1 MNKAEQ
7 SNPSPTLNQNKHGRR
22 TMMDFVTDVL
32 KIFGI
37 VFLRF
42 RPVPRIWGVWLVAVN
57 LMCLYFIGHIEAQV
71 VLGTTLI
78 AVIVQAVIYGQIG
91 FTRVLGIAHL
101 LWLPLFA
108 WMAMRAD
115 VIALNSDLETWIIIL
130 AITNAMSFI
139 IDMIDVT
146 RFIKGERAPHY
157 RWS

>member
-1 MNKAEQ
+1 
-7 SNPSPTLNQNKHGRR
+7 
-22 TMMDFVTDVL
+22 MMDFVTDVL

-42 RPVPRIWGVWLVAVN
+42 RPIPRIWNVWLVGVN
-57 LMCLYFIGHIEAQV
+57 LLCLYFIGHIEAQV

-78 AVIVQAVIYGQIG
+78 AVLVQGVIYGQIG

-101 LWLPLFA
+101 LWLPMVT

-115 VIALNSDLETWIIIL
+115 IIALHSNLETWIIIL
-130 AITNAMSFI
+130 AITNAVSFAV
-139 IDMIDVT
+139 DMTDVT